1 MKNIILSISFLLALS
16 SCYKEDEVIPD
27 LIAESKGK
35 VAQIAVFWA
44 GTNSASKVTTI
55 TVDAGTTVPCNVEYT
70 SEIAVTDI
78 KLFALNGTTPLE
90 IIPASAAKWDAKLR
104 NYVVIFNVKA
114 PVAKAAR
121 LQVQA
126 EAATDNGLAS
136 IRRTITINTRP

>member
-1 MKNIILSISFLLALS
+1 MKNIILSISLLVGLS
-16 SCYKEDEVIPD
+16 SCYKENEVIPD

-44 GTNSASKVTTI
+44 GTNPATKITTI
-55 TVDAGTTVPCNVEYT
+55 TVDASTTVPCNVEYT

-78 KLFALNGTTPLE
+78 KLFALNGTTALE
-90 IIPASAAKWDAKLR
+90 TIPASAAKWDAKLR

-114 PVAKAAR
+114 PTAKGAR

-126 EAATDNGLAS
+126 EATTDNGLAS
-136 IRRTITINTRP
+136 IRRTITINTKP

>member
-1 MKNIILSISFLLALS
+1 MKNIILSISLLAVMTG
-16 SCYKEDEVIPD
+16 CYKENEVIPD

-44 GTNSASKVTTI
+44 GANPASKVTTI
-55 TVDAGTTVPCNVEYT
+55 TIEASSMVSCNVEYT
-70 SEIAVTDI
+70 SEIPVTDI

-90 IIPASAAKWDAKLR
+90 TIPASAAKWDAKLR

-114 PVAKAAR
+114 PATKGAR

-126 EAATDNGLAS
+126 EATTDNGLAS
-136 IRRTITINTRP
+136 IRRTITINTKP